1 MKLFMLTSA
10 TSVLLSAVPG
20 VFSLEVSIRR
30 SMQNSAYSSTQRSS
44 DVFLF
49 SHNPSINIR
58 ITSCADL
65 PLRSLSLSWASKKSS
80 TMHLQEAPAP
90 ATTPPTM
97 ERNIVRKTMMI
108 LMVSALRLVS
118 SAARVR
124 KRSLRGLVFASTMV
138 SRPLKKHPKVSL
150 DTPHGPSMVTSRS
163 IVSVA
168 VVRSV
173 EGFKEDTSPLIKT
186 TPTSRMKTWRIPM
199 MWGCHWWLLRPTPRS
214 HTPFVK
220 GELREIR
227 LVWRLGI
234 VH

>member
-1 MKLFMLTSA
+1 MKLFILTSA
-10 TSVLLSAVPG
+10 TSVLLSAAPG

-30 SMQNSAYSSTQRSS
+30 SMQNSAYSSTQRSN

-65 PLRSLSLSWASKKSS
+65 PLRSLNLSWASKKSS
-80 TMHLQEAPAP
+80 AMHLQEAPAP

-97 ERNIVRKTMMI
+97 ERNIVRKMI
-108 LMVSALRLVS
+108 LMVSAKRLVS

-124 KRSLRGLVFASTMV
+124 QRPLSGPVFASTMV
-138 SRPLKKHPKVSL
+138 SRPLKNHPKVSL

-173 EGFKEDTSPLIKT
+173 EGFKAETSPLIKT

-199 MWGCHWWLLRPTPRS
+199 MWGCHWWLWRPTPRS